1 MLSENVLFTNLVE
14 IEERGG
20 AGPGESTT
28 SGIDENV
35 QLAYRPLYDVKK
47 VCHFI

>member
-1 MLSENVLFTNLVE
+1 MLSDDVLFTNVVE
-14 IEERGG
+14 VEESGL

-28 SGIDENV
+28 GGCDENV

-47 VCHFI
+47 VC